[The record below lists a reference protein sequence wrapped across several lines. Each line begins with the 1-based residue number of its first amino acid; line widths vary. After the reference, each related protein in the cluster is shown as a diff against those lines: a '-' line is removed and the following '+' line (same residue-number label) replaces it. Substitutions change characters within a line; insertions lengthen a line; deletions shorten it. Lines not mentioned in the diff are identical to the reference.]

1 MNVKRDG
8 HIHSPYCPHGTK
20 DSFEMYVEKALEK
33 GLEEITFTEHMPFTS
48 VFLENKDFQ
57 DECAMDIKDI
67 DSYIKDVKEIKK
79 KYEGKIKINLG
90 FEVDYIEGLD
100 EEIKEILNK
109 YGDNIEDSILSVH
122 FVKFNGKME
131 PIDCLEFFESL
142 LNKVGSLEKVYDLYF
157 ETLLKSIKAD
167 LGVYKPKR
175 IGHPTLIRIFNNKYP
190 IDYKNIELMERVVKE
205 IKNNN
210 YEIDF
215 NTAEL
220 RKPYCKEIYP
230 SGEFLNLIKKYN
242 VPVVYGSDSH
252 KSEDVGKDFDK
263 E

>member
-1 MNVKRDG
+1 
-8 HIHSPYCPHGTK
+8 
-20 DSFEMYVEKALEK
+20 
-33 GLEEITFTEHMPFTS
+33 MPFTS

-215 NTAEL
+215 NTAGL

>member
-1 MNVKRDG
+1 MKVKRDG

-20 DSFEMYVEKALEK
+20 DSFEMYVEQALNK

-48 VFLENKDFQ
+48 VFFEDKEFQ
-57 DECAMDIKDI
+57 DECAMSEEYV
-67 DSYIKDVKEIKK
+67 DSYIKDIKEIKK

-90 FEVDYIEGLD
+90 FEVDYVDGLD
-100 EEIKEILNK
+100 EEIKEMLNK
-109 YGDNIEDSILSVH
+109 YGENIEDSILSVH
-122 FVKFNGKME
+122 FVKFNGNFE
-131 PIDCLEFFESL
+131 CIDCLEFFESL
-142 LNKVGSLEKVYDLYF
+142 LNKLGSLEKVYDLYF

-167 LGVYKPKR
+167 LGIYKPKR

-190 IDYKNIELMERVVKE
+190 IEYKNINLMEKVVKE
-205 IKNNN
+205 IKDNG

-215 NTAEL
+215 NTAGL

-230 SGEFLNLIKKYN
+230 SGIFLELIKKYN

-252 KSEDVGKDFDK
+252 KSEDVAKDFDI
-263 E
+263 

>member
-1 MNVKRDG
+1 
-8 HIHSPYCPHGTK
+8 
-20 DSFEMYVEKALEK
+20 
-33 GLEEITFTEHMPFTS
+33 MPFTS

-79 KYEGKIKINLG
+79 KYEWKIKINLG

-215 NTAEL
+215 NTAGL

>member
-1 MNVKRDG
+1 MKVKRDG

-20 DSFEMYVEKALEK
+20 DSFEMYVEQALNK

-48 VFLENKDFQ
+48 VFFEDKEFQ
-57 DECAMDIKDI
+57 DECAMSEEYV

-90 FEVDYIEGLD
+90 FEVDYIDGLD
-100 EEIKEILNK
+100 EEIKEMLNK
-109 YGDNIEDSILSVH
+109 YGEYIEDSILSVH
-122 FVKFNGKME
+122 FVKLNGKIQC
-131 PIDCLEFFESL
+131 IDCIKFFEDL
-142 LNKVGSLEKVYDLYF
+142 LNKLGSLEKVYDLYF

-167 LGVYKPKR
+167 LGIYKPKR

-190 IDYKNIELMERVVKE
+190 IEYKNINLMEKVVKE
-205 IKNNN
+205 IKNNG

-215 NTAEL
+215 NTAGL
-220 RKPYCKEIYP
+220 RKPYCKETYP
-230 SGEFLNLIKKYN
+230 SGVFLELIKKYN

-252 KSEDVGKDFDK
+252 KSEDVAKDFDI
-263 E
+263 

>member
-67 DSYIKDVKEIKK
+67 DSYINDVKEIKK

-100 EEIKEILNK
+100 EEIKENILNFATSFQEIDGIYLIPEHIETYKRVRDEK
-109 YGDNIEDSILSVH
+109 YLFELM
-122 FVKFNGKME
+122 KFIDKLRENGIKA
-131 PIDCLEFFESL
+131 
-142 LNKVGSLEKVYDLYF
+142 G
-157 ETLLKSIKAD
+157 LLKVRVFRPFPVDEIAEALGNAKAIAVLDRADSLNGAGGALFTDVASAMYVNKKQVPAVSYIYGIGGRDTTETEIASVYTD
-167 LGVYKPKR
+167 LQE
-175 IGHPTLIRIFNNKYP
+175 I
-190 IDYKNIELMERVVKE
+190 VKSGKVE
-205 IKNNN
+205 N
-210 YEIDF
+210 
-215 NTAEL
+215 
-220 RKPYCKEIYP
+220 PYRYLGLKE
-230 SGEFLNLIKKYN
+230 EK
-242 VPVVYGSDSH
+242 
-252 KSEDVGKDFDK
+252 
-263 E
+263 

>member
-1 MNVKRDG
+1 MNIKRDG

-48 VFLENKDFQ
+48 VFLEDKDFQ

-90 FEVDYIEGLD
+90 FEVDYIDGLD
-100 EEIKEILNK
+100 EETKEILNK

-205 IKNNN
+205 IKDNN

-215 NTAEL
+215 NTAGL

-242 VPVVYGSDSH
+242 VQVVYGSDSH

>member
-1 MNVKRDG
+1 
-8 HIHSPYCPHGTK
+8 
-20 DSFEMYVEKALEK
+20 MYVEKALEK

-215 NTAEL
+215 NTAGL

>member
-142 LNKVGSLEKVYDLYF
+142 LNKVGSLEKVYDCLLN
-157 ETLLKSIKAD
+157 ETNEVFVDEEVKAMAEKSLD
-167 LGVYKPKR
+167 RML
-175 IGHPTLIRIFNNKYP
+175 
-190 IDYKNIELMERVVKE
+190 ELAK
-205 IKNNN
+205 
-210 YEIDF
+210 
-215 NTAEL
+215 
-220 RKPYCKEIYP
+220 
-230 SGEFLNLIKKYN
+230 
-242 VPVVYGSDSH
+242 
-252 KSEDVGKDFDK
+252 
-263 E
+263 